1 MITTAASLIALLMMQ
16 QGATLVH
23 PEKPSSSPPKV
34 ETTIA
39 IPTPPPKPA
48 SPVVANDPRTGKP
61 VAKKG
66 LGPADYAYTMPEGVT
81 TKEIVYY
88 SDGVPCYGKIFYPKG
103 FDATKKAPAIVMGQG
118 WAGSHVSIEKY
129 AATFANHGLVAM
141 TIDYRGWGNSA
152 GNVRLIS
159 PVDMGGGMEKD
170 EARHTII
177 ENATVWVK
185 RTKLDAADQ
194 QEDYRNAISFIQGEA
209 GVDPDRIG
217 VWGSSYAGGNSLA
230 VAGQDAR
237 VKAIAIQIP
246 GIGGDPT
253 GLKPQTYS
261 GPVLADAI
269 KRARTGQGAEMWTGY
284 SRSLLIDSEMLEANR
299 ENNTLQWAK
308 NIGERPFMVIVAEFD
323 ELINNTTA
331 GKAAIGYATGPKEY
345 IVVPDITHFEMY
357 SGKPFEIS
365 SEAAARWFKT
375 HLMK

>member
-1 MITTAASLIALLMMQ
+1 MITTAASLLTLLMMQ
-16 QGATLVH
+16 QGATQVR
-23 PEKPSSSPPKV
+23 PETPSANPPKV
-34 ETTIA
+34 EQSIA

-48 SPVVANDPRTGKP
+48 SPVVGNDPRTGKP

-66 LGPADYAYTMPEGVT
+66 LGPTDYAYTMPAGVT

-88 SDGVPCYGKIFYPKG
+88 SEGVPCYGKIFYPKG
-103 FDATKKAPAIVMGQG
+103 FDASKKTPAIVLGQG
-118 WAGSHVSIEKY
+118 WAGTHVSIEKY
-129 AATFANHGLVAM
+129 AAAFAKHGLVAM
-141 TIDYRGWGNSA
+141 TIDYRGWGNSS
-152 GNVRLIS
+152 GHVRLVS
-159 PVDMGGGMEKD
+159 PVDLGGGMEKD
-170 EARHTII
+170 ENRHTII

-185 RTKLDAADQ
+185 RTKLDARDQ
-194 QEDYRNAISFIQGEA
+194 QDDYRNAISFIQGEA

-253 GLKPQTYS
+253 GLKPQTYT
-261 GPVLADAI
+261 GPILADAI

-284 SRSLLIDSEMLEANR
+284 SRSLLIDSEMMEANR

-308 NIGERPFMVIVAEFD
+308 NIGDRPFMVVVAEFD
-323 ELINNTTA
+323 ELINNNAA
-331 GKAAIGYATGPKEY
+331 GKAALDYATGPKEY

-365 SEAAARWFKT
+365 SEAAAKWFVT
-375 HLMK
+375 HLTK

>member
-1 MITTAASLIALLMMQ
+1 MITTAASLLTLLMMQ
-16 QGATLVH
+16 QGATQIR
-23 PEKPSSSPPKV
+23 PETPSANPPKI
-34 ETTIA
+34 EQSIA

-48 SPVVANDPRTGKP
+48 NPVVGNDPRTGKP

-66 LGPADYAYTMPEGVT
+66 LGPTDYAYTMPAGVT

-88 SDGVPCYGKIFYPKG
+88 SEGVPCYGKIFYPKG
-103 FDATKKAPAIVMGQG
+103 FDASKKTPAIVLGQG
-118 WAGSHVSIEKY
+118 WAGTHVSIEKY
-129 AATFANHGLVAM
+129 AAAFAKHGLVAM
-141 TIDYRGWGNSA
+141 TIDYRGWGNSS
-152 GNVRLIS
+152 GHVRLVS
-159 PVDMGGGMEKD
+159 PVDLGGGMEKD
-170 EARHTII
+170 ENRHTII

-185 RTKLDAADQ
+185 RTKLDARDQ
-194 QEDYRNAISFIQGEA
+194 QDDYRNAISFIQGEA

-253 GLKPQTYS
+253 GLKPQTYT
-261 GPVLADAI
+261 GPILADAI

-284 SRSLLIDSEMLEANR
+284 SRSLLIDSEMMEANR

-323 ELINNTTA
+323 ELINNNAA
-331 GKAAIGYATGPKEY
+331 GKAAIDYATGPKEY

-365 SEAAARWFKT
+365 SEAAAKWFVT
-375 HLMK
+375 HLTK

>member
-1 MITTAASLIALLMMQ
+1 MITTAASLVVLLMMQ
-16 QGATLVH
+16 QGGTMVH
-23 PEKPSSSPPKV
+23 PEKPSANPPRV
-34 ETTIA
+34 ETTVA
-39 IPTPPPKPA
+39 IPTPPPKPE
-48 SPVVANDPRTGKP
+48 SPVVGNDPRTGKP

-66 LGPADYAYTMPEGVT
+66 LAASDYAYTMPEGVT

-103 FDATKKAPAIVMGQG
+103 FDATEKRPAIVMGQG

-129 AATFANHGLVAM
+129 AAAFAKHGLVAM
-141 TIDYRGWGNSA
+141 TIDYRGWGNSS

-159 PVDMGGGMEKD
+159 PVDLGGGMEKD
-170 EARHTII
+170 ETRHTII
-177 ENATVWVK
+177 NNATVWVK
-185 RTKLDAADQ
+185 RTRLDAADQ
-194 QEDYRNAISFIQGEA
+194 QEDYRNAISFIQGEP

-261 GPVLADAI
+261 GQILQDAI

-323 ELINNTTA
+323 ELINNTAA
-331 GKAAIGYATGPKEY
+331 GKAAIDDAKGPKEY

>member
-1 MITTAASLIALLMMQ
+1 MITAAASLVALLMMQ
-16 QGATLVH
+16 QGGTMVH
-23 PEKPSSSPPKV
+23 PEKPSANPPKV
-34 ETTIA
+34 ETAIA
-39 IPTPPPKPA
+39 IPTPPSKPEN
-48 SPVVANDPRTGKP
+48 PVVGNDPRTGKP
-61 VAKKG
+61 VAKRG
-66 LGPADYAYTMPEGVT
+66 LGPSDYAYVMPEGVT

-88 SDGVPCYGKIFYPKG
+88 SEGVPCYGKIFYPKG
-103 FDATKKAPAIVMGQG
+103 FDATKKTPAFVKGQG

-129 AATFANHGLVAM
+129 AAAFAKHGLVAM
-141 TIDYRGWGNSA
+141 TIDYRGWGNSS
-152 GNVRLIS
+152 GHVRLIS

-170 EARHTII
+170 ETRHTII
-177 ENATVWVK
+177 QNATVWVK
-185 RTKLDAADQ
+185 RTKLDARDQ
-194 QEDYRNAISFIQGEA
+194 QDDYRNAISFIQGEP

-217 VWGSSYAGGNSLA
+217 VWGSSYAGGNSVA

-253 GLKPQTYS
+253 GLKPQTYT
-261 GPVLADAI
+261 GPILADAI

-308 NIGERPFMVIVAEFD
+308 NIGERPYMVIVAEFD
-323 ELINNTTA
+323 ELINNDNA
-331 GKAAIGYATGPKEY
+331 GKAALSYATGPKEY
-345 IVVPDITHFEMY
+345 IVVEDITHFEMY

-375 HLMK
+375 HLMR